1 MKGKVSKLTYPML
14 PHYLT
19 LLYTVNQLLLVA
31 TLFRDQ
37 LSINWFTMTNVYDQA
52 LSRPVLSTTRPSR
65 TSRKFLAHDL
75 KLDYSAYDLLHSRG
89 TSGEFPFSVDNFFSQ
104 YCRIN
109 EITILFIQHCV
120 ANAHVVINN

>member
-14 PHYLT
+14 PQYLT
-19 LLYTVNQLLLVA
+19 LLYTVNQLLLAA
-31 TLFRDQ
+31 TLFRYQ

-52 LSRPVLSTTRPSR
+52 LSRPVLSTTRPLR
-65 TSRKFLAHDL
+65 TSRKFLAHDK
-75 KLDYSAYDLLHSRG
+75 KLVYSAYDLLHSRG
-89 TSGEFPFSVDNFFSQ
+89 SGVFPFSVDNFFSQ